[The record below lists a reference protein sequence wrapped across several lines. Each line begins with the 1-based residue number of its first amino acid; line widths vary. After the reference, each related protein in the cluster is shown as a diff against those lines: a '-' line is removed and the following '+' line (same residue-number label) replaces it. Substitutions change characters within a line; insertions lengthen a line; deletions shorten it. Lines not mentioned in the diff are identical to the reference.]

1 MASNTDEDTLDEVL
15 RSKAKIEELPDS
27 ETETESGEPSKPSG
41 IPFPGSHL
49 KRDVHPLPPWLTAQS
64 LDLFP
69 QDIST
74 SATAQ
79 AFDRVRKECLPLLL
93 GEDTQD
99 LPLNKY
105 GLPRL
110 RRQQHIQFLHGTL
123 GNLPAP
129 YVALDAARPWL
140 FYWGFSGLTVLGEE
154 VTEYR
159 DRLID
164 TVRPMQN
171 PLGGYGGGHGQF
183 SHCAASYACV
193 LALAMVDAL
202 EEVNRS
208 AMWHWLGKIKQAN
221 GGFRMAENAELDIR
235 GAYCAFIMIT
245 VLNLPM
251 ELPPSSPARHAG
263 LKTFDDGLGEYIAS
277 LQTFEGGF
285 GATPGDEA
293 HGAYAF
299 LAMGCLSMIDA
310 PHKIIPRY
318 IDIPALLR
326 WMALQQTHPEGG
338 FAGRTNKLVDACYS
352 QWIGGTW
359 ALLQA
364 ALGPGAQEA
373 TENIWNKQALTR
385 YLLTCA
391 QQPGKKG
398 GMRDKPSTKP
408 DGYHTTYALAGLSA
422 AMNHYHY
429 DTDGPTRSES
439 GRLVAA
445 FNWSAERASKE
456 ELEKLGVEDSDVVGY
471 VHPVYVM
478 PFNVVEKFKCRFMEG
493 GWKAPE

>member
-1 MASNTDEDTLDEVL
+1 MAPTSDDALDSLLME
-15 RSKAKIEELPDS
+15 KAKIVELSDS
-27 ETETESGEPSKPSG
+27 EDGGP
-41 IPFPGSHL
+41 PFPGRH
-49 KRDVHPLPPWLTAQS
+49 LPPWLTSPA
-64 LDLFP
+64 LNLFP
-69 QDIST
+69 EEYST
-74 SATAQ
+74 ATSE
-79 AFDRVRKECLPLLL
+79 AFQKVRKECLPHLL
-93 GEDTQD
+93 GQDTQG

-105 GLPRL
+105 GLPHL
-110 RRQQHIQFLHGTL
+110 RREQHINFLHTTL

-129 YVALDAARPWL
+129 YIALDAARPWL
-140 FYWGFSGLTVLGEE
+140 FYWGFSGLTVLGED
-154 VTEYR
+154 VKQYR
-159 DRLID
+159 QRLIE

-171 PLGGYGGGHGQF
+171 QWGGYGGGHGQF

-193 LALAMVDAL
+193 LALAMVDGL
-202 EEVNRS
+202 EEVNRNT
-208 AMWHWLGKIKQAN
+208 MWHWLGKIKQPN
-221 GGFRMAENAELDIR
+221 GGFRMAENAEMDIR

-263 LKTFDDGLGEYIAS
+263 LKTFDDGLGEYIRS
-277 LQTFEGGF
+277 LQTYEGGI

-310 PHKIIPRY
+310 PNKIIPKY
-318 IDIPALLR
+318 IDTSALLR
-326 WMALQQTHPEGG
+326 WMACQQTHPEGG
-338 FAGRTNKLVDACYS
+338 YAGRTNKLVDACYS

-364 ALGPGAQEA
+364 SFGAGEQEA
-373 TENIWNKQALTR
+373 SENVWNKQALVR

-398 GMRDKPSTKP
+398 GMRDKPSAKP

-429 DTDGPTRSES
+429 DTEAPVRSES
-439 GRLVAA
+439 GRLTSG
-445 FNWSAERASKE
+445 FNWSGKGPSPE
-456 ELEKLGVEDSDVVGY
+456 EMKALGVEESDRVGF

-478 PFNVVEKFKCRFMEG
+478 PFNVVENFSTKFEKG
-493 GWKAPE
+493 GFGKE

>member
-1 MASNTDEDTLDEVL
+1 MASSSNDALDNLL
-15 RSKAKIEELPDS
+15 REKAKIVELSDS
-27 ETETESGEPSKPSG
+27 EDGGGP
-41 IPFPGSHL
+41 PFPGSHL
-49 KRDVHPLPPWLTAQS
+49 KRDAHIMPPWLAPPV
-64 LDLFP
+64 LNLFP
-69 QDIST
+69 EQFST
-74 SATAQ
+74 PSSE
-79 AFDRVRKECLPLLL
+79 AFTKVRNECMPHLL

-105 GLPRL
+105 GLPHL
-110 RRQQHIQFLHGTL
+110 RREQHIRFLHTTL

-140 FYWGFSGLTVLGEE
+140 FYWGFSGLTVLG
-154 VTEYR
+154 
-159 DRLID
+159 
-164 TVRPMQN
+164 
-171 PLGGYGGGHGQF
+171 GGHGQL

-193 LALAMVDAL
+193 LALAMVDGL
-202 EEVNRS
+202 EHVNRNT
-208 AMWHWLGKIKQAN
+208 MWQWLGKIKQAN
-221 GGFRMAENAELDIR
+221 GGFRMAENAEMDIR
-235 GAYCAFIMIT
+235 GAYCAFIMLT
-245 VLNLPM
+245 VLNLPL

-263 LKTFDDGLGEYIAS
+263 LKTFADGLGEYIRS
-277 LQTFEGGF
+277 LQTYEGGI

-310 PHKIIPRY
+310 PHKIIPKY
-318 IDIPALLR
+318 LDTSALLR
-326 WMALQQTHPEGG
+326 WMACQQTQPEGG

-364 ALGPGAQEA
+364 SFGAGQQEA
-373 TENIWNKQALTR
+373 SENVWNKAALMR

-398 GMRDKPSTKP
+398 GMRDKPSAKP

-429 DTDGPTRSES
+429 DTEAAVRSGS
-439 GRLVAA
+439 GRLTAG
-445 FNWSAERASKE
+445 FNWSGEGPTKAEMRV
-456 ELEKLGVEDSDVVGY
+456 LGVEESDRVGF

-478 PFNVVEKFKCRFMEG
+478 PFNVVEGFSTKFEKG
-493 GWKAPE
+493 GFGEM